1 MLVMSCDAMCL
12 IVLMFYFAA
21 PVEKAVVRYSYS
33 ADNEDEL
40 NLKENDIIVILDKD
54 LEDAGWWKGEINGK
68 IGVFPDNFVELIPL
82 EEVKKNFQNIET
94 LARILQSFL
103 FFACAKYADGSL
115 N

>member
-1 MLVMSCDAMCL
+1 MIVMSCDAMCL

-94 LARILQSFL
+94 LARKVFFFL
-103 FFACAKYADGSL
+103 HVQNMQMAV
-115 N
+115 